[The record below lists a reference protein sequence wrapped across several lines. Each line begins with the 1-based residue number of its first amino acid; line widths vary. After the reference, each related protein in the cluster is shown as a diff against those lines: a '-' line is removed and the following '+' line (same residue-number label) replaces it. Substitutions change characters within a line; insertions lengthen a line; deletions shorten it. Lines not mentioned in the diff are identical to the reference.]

1 MPIGK
6 RVTAVQLRKYFK
18 YSKKDSFVPS
28 AQAIYILLNRHGM
41 KPTKR
46 HNTWWY
52 DSYYAWQVINQNM
65 WELRQIND
73 KLEAEEREEMEMA
86 NPKPL
91 PRKYGDDL
99 SPESVELLKND
110 DVWYESVIRKAI
122 LESLDELELYHGST
136 ADFDEFNLAF
146 LGSGWGQQAYGYGV
160 YLSNNRDAARAYAK
174 GGKVYTVEVPNGKY
188 LSYEGIPPKE
198 AMRIAK
204 LFFKYYTTEDEYGK
218 EAYPGEAA
226 NEFWEMECKYIAEC
240 SDGGSVY
247 GTVASLIGSDKEA
260 SEFFSRIGY
269 VGIEWIATN
278 GATGAEFANYV
289 IFDPKS
295 IKILR
300 KE

>member
-1 MPIGK
+1 MNKITTISEFLSQYKQLKPIGSYVPTAEALKQLLKNHGFTKINGFYYDRRSVWDCVNQHIQELIKIDKDLATQAKEKEVQK
-6 RVTAVQLRKYFK
+6 RTYKPY
-18 YSKKDSFVPS
+18 VP
-28 AQAIYILLNRHGM
+28 
-41 KPTKR
+41 
-46 HNTWWY
+46 
-52 DSYYAWQVINQNM
+52 
-65 WELRQIND
+65 
-73 KLEAEEREEMEMA
+73 
-86 NPKPL
+86 
-91 PRKYGDDL
+91 KYGHNL
-99 SPESVELLKND
+99 SPESVELLKKD

-122 LESLDELELYHGST
+122 LESLDELKLYHGST

-160 YLSNNRDAARAYAK
+160 YLSNSRDAAHDYAK
-174 GGKVYTVEVPNGKY
+174 GGKIYTVEVPNGKY

-226 NEFWEMECKYIAEC
+226 NEFWEMECKYIADC

-278 GATGAEFANYV
+278 GETGVEFANYV
-289 IFDPKS
+289 IFDPKN